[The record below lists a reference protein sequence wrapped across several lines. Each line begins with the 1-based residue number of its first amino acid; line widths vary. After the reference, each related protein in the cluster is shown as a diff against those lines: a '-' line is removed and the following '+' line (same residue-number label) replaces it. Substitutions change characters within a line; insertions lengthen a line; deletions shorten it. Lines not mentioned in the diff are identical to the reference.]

1 MEELAE
7 ELSEIDL
14 PCKTIEDVVDEFH
27 TEEFVNHR
35 GQDQDDSTT
44 SSSTSQSSTGIIS
57 KEADESLENEPF
69 RSFQSIPRINTII
82 GQHT

>member
-27 TEEFVNHR
+27 IDEFVNHR
-35 GQDQDDSTT
+35 SRTRMIVQPHQVKARA
-44 SSSTSQSSTGIIS
+44 QQ
-57 KEADESLENEPF
+57 E
-69 RSFQSIPRINTII
+69 
-82 GQHT
+82 

>member
-14 PCKTIEDVVDEFH
+14 PCKNIEDVVDEFH

-35 GQDQDDSTT
+35 GQD
-44 SSSTSQSSTGIIS
+44 
-57 KEADESLENEPF
+57 
-69 RSFQSIPRINTII
+69 
-82 GQHT
+82 